1 MPPAER
7 DGEFI
12 AHLEAY
18 RSRLSKTQVMR
29 IARLPAANQTRL
41 RSDEFQMCLIAK
53 AFGFGNCQRTFINM
67 ARDQCGGGRD
77 KRCFVRELIFRVG
90 WACCLH
96 AQCQVASN
104 RVLTTTIEARRAR
117 NRRRIIRVKTNRYL
131 GRRYK

>member
-29 IARLPAANQTRL
+29 ITGLPAANQTRL

-53 AFGFGNCQRTFINM
+53 AFGFGDSQRAFINM

-77 KRCFVRELIFRVG
+77 RRHLVRGLIFRVG
-90 WACCLH
+90 SWAWCSH
-96 AQCQVASN
+96 AQCQV
-104 RVLTTTIEARRAR
+104 
-117 NRRRIIRVKTNRYL
+117 
-131 GRRYK
+131 